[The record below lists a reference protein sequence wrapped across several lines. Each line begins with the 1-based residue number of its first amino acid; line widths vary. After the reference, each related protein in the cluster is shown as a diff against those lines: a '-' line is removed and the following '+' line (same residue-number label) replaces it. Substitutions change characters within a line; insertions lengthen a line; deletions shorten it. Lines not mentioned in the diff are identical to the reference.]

1 MLSQAQTFNKRI
13 YTVSSFRESLYEII
27 EHMPELKKA
36 SRQGLLDQQF
46 IERLMLAV
54 TQVNGC
60 RYCMYGHTK
69 AAFNAGV
76 PEEDIKN
83 LAAGI
88 VEYCPEN
95 EIPALLFAQHF
106 AESKSKPDPEM
117 IEHLRQIYGVE
128 TAKGILAYLRMIT
141 MGNLLGNT
149 FDAILS
155 RFKGKPAPESSFLN
169 EVGVFILM
177 PFLFVAA
184 FLHSPKKP
192 KSEEN
197 SL

>member
-1 MLSQAQTFNKRI
+1 MLSQPQVFNKRI
-13 YTVSSFRESLYEII
+13 YSVSSFKESLYEII

-69 AAFNAGV
+69 AAFQAGV

-88 VEYCPEN
+88 VDNCPED
-95 EIPALLFAQHF
+95 EIPALLYAQHF
-106 AESKSKPDPEM
+106 AETKSKPDSEM
-117 IEHLRQIYGVE
+117 NEHIIRIYGTE
-128 TAKGILAYLRMIT
+128 IHMAILAYLRMIT

-155 RFKGKPAPESSFLN
+155 RFKGKPAPESSFIN
-169 EVGVFILM
+169 EIGVFLSM
-177 PFLFVAA
+177 PFLFAAA
-184 FLHSPKKP
+184 FIHSAKKP
-192 KSEEN
+192 KTKESRA
-197 SL
+197 

>member
-1 MLSQAQTFNKRI
+1 MLSQAKSFNKRI
-13 YTVSSFRESLYEII
+13 YSISSFRESIYEIVR
-27 EHMPELKKA
+27 HMPELKKA

-46 IERLMLAV
+46 IERLMLSV

-88 VEYCPEN
+88 VDNCPED
-95 EIPALLFAQHF
+95 EIPALLYAQHF
-106 AESKSKPDPEM
+106 AETKSKPDAEM
-117 IEHLRQIYGVE
+117 NEHLRQIYGLE
-128 TAKGILAYLRMIT
+128 TSKGILAYLRMIT

-155 RFKGKPAPESSFLN
+155 RFKGHPAPESSFLN

-177 PFLFVAA
+177 PFIFIAA
-184 FLHSPKKP
+184 FLRSAGKPGLEESSP
-192 KSEEN
+192 
-197 SL
+197 